1 MATQS
6 LSEQLYEKVADASAI
21 ADLMAN
27 CSTEHLAKDTLTNAG
42 AALLRVLEGIDA
54 VAGDVQELEHRRGA
68 A

>member
-27 CSTEHLAKDTLTNAG
+27 CNTEHLAKETLANAG

-54 VAGDVQELEHRRGA
+54 VAGDVQALERQRGA